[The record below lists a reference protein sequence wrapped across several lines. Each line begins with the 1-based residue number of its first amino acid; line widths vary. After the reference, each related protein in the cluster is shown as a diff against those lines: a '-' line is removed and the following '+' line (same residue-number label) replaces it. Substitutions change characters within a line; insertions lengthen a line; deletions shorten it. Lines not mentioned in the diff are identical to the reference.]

1 MLVNQSLLTWLG
13 ADPAIFD
20 NASAYFLVFTLSL
33 PILQLNS
40 LCSSMLQCSGNMK
53 IPSLLNA
60 SMCGLDVIYN
70 LIFIHYFGVVG
81 AAIGTALAQLTV
93 CFINLWYTTCHSSLL
108 KFQNHEKFYLEK
120 KH

>member
-70 LIFIHYFGVVG
+70 LISFITLV
-81 AAIGTALAQLTV
+81 
-93 CFINLWYTTCHSSLL
+93 LWGQPLEQRLL
-108 KFQNHEKFYLEK
+108 S
-120 KH
+120 